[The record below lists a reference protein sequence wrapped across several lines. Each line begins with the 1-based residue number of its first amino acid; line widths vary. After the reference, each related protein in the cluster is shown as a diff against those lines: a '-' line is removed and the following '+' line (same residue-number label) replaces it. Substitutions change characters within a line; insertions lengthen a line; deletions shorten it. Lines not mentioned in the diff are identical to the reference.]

1 MTTRVRSSIY
11 LSALFRKWENRLN
24 SYYDG
29 LSSLGSIAIFSI
41 PFYLGKHIISPEYW
55 LIPRKRW
62 LHPGMTEKLLTG
74 TLKPQNKQFRNNLF
88 SHLRDLEVVFNAIE
102 LSDRTIIRL
111 AVGGTLNPNQPTIH
125 YQTTVRMK
133 TQQFQ

>member
-1 MTTRVRSSIY
+1 MLKSLIY

-29 LSSLGSIAIFSI
+29 LSSLGGIAIFSI
-41 PFYLGKHIISPEYW
+41 PFYLGKHINSPEYW

-62 LHPGMTEKLLTG
+62 LHPGMTDKLLTG
-74 TLKPQNKQFRNNLF
+74 TLKPQNKQFRKNLF
-88 SHLRDLEVVFNAIE
+88 SHLRDLEVVFSAIE

-111 AVGGTLNPNQPTIH
+111 AVGGTLNPNQPTNH
-125 YQTTVRMK
+125 YQTTVRFNN
-133 TQQFQ
+133 TDY